1 MALAG
6 LACSQQGKANLTLEN
21 DLFYQDW
28 IIKSHF
34 KSSTINA
41 QPSSVLICSK
51 N

>member
-28 IIKSHF
+28 IVKSHF
-34 KSSTINA
+34 KSSTSNA